1 MKVEYA
7 RRLGPRRPPDPG
19 VPAFVLGLVFLP
31 SFILTGWGEGVSAHE
46 SMQFVDR
53 VIAKP
58 VSAEAL
64 LEQLAGLTR
73 SRVSPA

>member
-1 MKVEYA
+1 
-7 RRLGPRRPPDPG
+7 
-19 VPAFVLGLVFLP
+19 
-31 SFILTGWGEGVSAHE
+31 
-46 SMQFVDR
+46 

-73 SRVSPA
+73 ARVPPA

>member
-1 MKVEYA
+1 
-7 RRLGPRRPPDPG
+7 
-19 VPAFVLGLVFLP
+19 
-31 SFILTGWGEGVSAHE
+31 
-46 SMQFVDR
+46 

-73 SRVSPA
+73 SPIPPA

>member
-1 MKVEYA
+1 V
-7 RRLGPRRPPDPG
+7 
-19 VPAFVLGLVFLP
+19 
-31 SFILTGWGEGVSAHE
+31 FILTGWGEGVSAHE
-46 SMQFVDR
+46 SMQYVDR

-73 SRVSPA
+73 ARVPPA